1 MEAGQQLAEVLE
13 CELARSHLGHRA
25 RDKRLLRVAKAVWK
39 APAKSFPQQFR
50 QDEAGLKGAYRFFD
64 NEKVTAEAI
73 LSGHVAATRD
83 RCSRSG
89 RVLAV
94 QDTTSLVFE
103 HEVQGAGRINQFQ
116 CVKGLWVHSTLALD
130 EATHEVQGVLGQMVW
145 ARPEKKKRKRKETGA
160 QRKKRPRESMRW
172 AEAACRVADV
182 FSQLPQQQRPHVVHV
197 LDSEGDIFETLEVLQ
212 ALGDSFVIRATRERL
227 LAPRQQEHAEHVQ
240 LRQYLLDTVEQAP
253 VLGHK
258 VVHVPKRPGQAERQA
273 VLDIHACRVQLMPP
287 RNRGRKGQPL
297 SLNVVLAQEAHPPP
311 AQEPLRWC
319 LLTDEPI
326 DTLPECLAVVRTY
339 EGRWLVEEL
348 HMGFK
353 TGCGTE
359 ARQLKNV
366 HRLTN
371 FLALASVMAFG
382 MLALRDA
389 ARRPNPPPAS
399 EHLSEVQLALLSQL
413 HPALPPAPNAYQALR
428 AMACVGGFIGRKS
441 DGEPGWR
448 TLWRGWETLLLA
460 EVGYRLALRQL
471 TAPSPLSG

>member
-1 MEAGQQLAEVLE
+1 MAPGQQLDEVLE
-13 CELARSHLGHRA
+13 CELARSHLGHKA
-25 RDKRLLRVAKAVWK
+25 RDKRLLRVAKAVRK
-39 APAKSFPQQFR
+39 APAHSFPQQFR
-50 QDEAGLKGAYRFFD
+50 EDQAGLKGAYRFFG
-64 NEKVTAEAI
+64 NKKVTAEGI

-94 QDTTSLVFE
+94 QDTTSLVFK
-103 HEVQGAGRINQFQ
+103 HEVQGAGRINQFKD
-116 CVKGLWVHSTLALD
+116 VKGLWVHSTLALD

-145 ARPEKKKRKRKETGA
+145 ARPEKKKRKETGA
-160 QRKKRPRESMRW
+160 QRKQRPRESLRW
-172 AEAACRVADV
+172 AEAACQVADV
-182 FSQLPQQQRPHVVHV
+182 FNQLPEQQRPHVVHV

-227 LAPRQQEHAEHVQ
+227 LAPSQQEHAEHAAP
-240 LRQYLLDTVEQAP
+240 RHYLLDTVERAP

-258 VVHVPKRPGQAERQA
+258 VVHVPRRPGQVERQA
-273 VLDIHACRVQLMPP
+273 VLDIRACRVQLMPP
-287 RNRGRKGQPL
+287 LNRRRKGQPL
-297 SLNVVLAQEAHPPP
+297 SLNVVLAQESHPPA
-311 AQEPLRWC
+311 AQKPLRWC
-319 LLTDEPI
+319 LLTDEPS

-359 ARQLKNV
+359 ARQLKNE

-389 ARRPNPPPAS
+389 ARRPTAPPAC
-399 EHLSEVQLALLSQL
+399 EHLSEVQLALLGQL
-413 HPALPPAPNAYQALR
+413 HPALPPAPTAYEALR
-428 AMACVGGFIGRKS
+428 AMACLGGFIGRKS

-448 TLWRGWETLLLA
+448 TLWRGWEQLLLA
-460 EVGYRLALRQL
+460 EVGYRLALQQL

>member
-1 MEAGQQLAEVLE
+1 MEAGQQLDEVLE

-25 RDKRLLRVAKAVWK
+25 RDKRLLRVAKAVRK
-39 APAKSFPQQFR
+39 APAESFPQQFHEDR
-50 QDEAGLKGAYRFFD
+50 AGLKGAYRFFD

-103 HEVQGAGRINQFQ
+103 HEVQGAGRINQFES
-116 CVKGLWVHSTLALD
+116 VKGLWVHSTLALD

-145 ARPEKKKRKRKETGA
+145 ARPEKMKREETGA
-160 QRKKRPRESMRW
+160 QRKKRLRESLRW

-182 FSQLPQQQRPHVVHV
+182 FSQEPEQQRPHVVHV

-227 LAPRQQEHAEHVQ
+227 LAPSQQEQAGQVA
-240 LRQYLLDTVEQAP
+240 LRHYLMEAVERAP
-253 VLGHK
+253 LLGHK
-258 VVHVPKRPGQAERQA
+258 VVQVPRRPGQEQRQA
-273 VLDIHACRVQLMPP
+273 VLDIRACRVQLMPP

-297 SLNVVLAQEAHPPP
+297 TLNVVLAQESQPPP
-311 AQEPLRWC
+311 AQKPLRWC

-326 DTLPECLAVVRTY
+326 DTLPECLAVVRAY

-359 ARQLKNV
+359 ARQLKNE

-399 EHLSEVQLALLSQL
+399 EHLSEVQLALLGQL
-413 HPALPPAPNAYQALR
+413 HPALPSAPNAYEALR
-428 AMACVGGFIGRKS
+428 AMACVGGFIARKS

-448 TLWRGWETLLLA
+448 TLWRGWEKLLLA
-460 EVGYRLALRQL
+460 EVGYRLALQQL

>member
-1 MEAGQQLAEVLE
+1 MEAGQQLQGVLE

-25 RDKRLLRVAKAVWK
+25 RDKRLLRVAKSACK
-39 APAKSFPQQFR
+39 APAESIPQQFYL
-50 QDEAGLKGAYRFFD
+50 DEAGLKGAYRFFS

-83 RCSRSG
+83 RCSQSG

-103 HEVQGAGRINQFQ
+103 HEVQGAGRINQFKS
-116 CVKGLWVHSTLALD
+116 VKGLWVHSTLALD
-130 EATHEVQGVLGQMVW
+130 EVTHEVRGVLGQMVW
-145 ARPEKKKRKRKETGA
+145 ARPEKKKRKETGA
-160 QRKKRPRESMRW
+160 QRKKRPRESLRW
-172 AEAACRVADV
+172 AEAACQVADV
-182 FSQLPQQQRPHVVHV
+182 FSQVPEQQRPHVVHV

-227 LAPRQQEHAEHVQ
+227 LAPSQQEHAEQVLPRH
-240 LRQYLLDTVEQAP
+240 YLLDTVEGAP

-258 VVHVPKRPGQAERQA
+258 VVQVPRRPGQLERQA
-273 VLDIHACRVQLMPP
+273 TLDIRACRVQLMPP
-287 RNRGRKGQPL
+287 RNRGRAGLPL
-297 SLNVVLAQEAHPPP
+297 TLNVVLAQEAQPP
-311 AQEPLRWC
+311 AMQKPLRWC

-353 TGCGTE
+353 TGCGSET
-359 ARQLKNV
+359 RQLKNA

-399 EHLSEVQLALLSQL
+399 EHLSEVQLALLGQL
-413 HPALPPAPNAYQALR
+413 HPGLPPAPNAYEALR
-428 AMACVGGFIGRKS
+428 AMARVGGFIGRKG

-448 TLWRGWETLLLA
+448 TLWRGWEKLLLA
-460 EVGYRLALRQL
+460 EVGYRLALQQPP
-471 TAPSPLSG
+471 APPPFSG